1 MKNELKKFVWSSAL
15 LALGFATAL
24 LPTRAFAQDWDQQ
37 DDPPTRVARLGYIEG
52 SVSFQ
57 PAGEA
62 EWVQAFP
69 NRP

>member
-57 PAGEA
+57 PAGGRNGCRRSPIA
-62 EWVQAFP
+62 P
-69 NRP
+69 

>member
-15 LALGFATAL
+15 LVLGFATAL

-52 SVSFQ
+52 SFHSSQ
-57 PAGEA
+57 LARRNGCRRSPIA
-62 EWVQAFP
+62 P
-69 NRP
+69 